1 MINFYSQV
9 ASNLRAKNYTEAEI
23 RSVLDEVHAHV
34 AASGQSPE
42 RDFGTAFEYTAN
54 FEKKA
59 KTSPF
64 RRNLSLVY
72 GLVFVLFAVYLFAR
86 LIWPAVDRGASVGLW
101 GTVGALVVV
110 TVGSWLLSY
119 RMPAKRDGEGGG
131 THED

>member
-23 RSVLDEVHAHV
+23 RSILDEARAHV

-42 RDFGTAFEYTAN
+42 KDFGTAFEYTAG
-54 FEKKA
+54 FEKKP

-64 RRNLSLVY
+64 RRNLNLAY
-72 GLVFVLFAVYLFAR
+72 GLVFALAALYFIAR
-86 LIWPAVDRGASVGLW
+86 LLWPAADLGTSVGLW

-110 TVGSWLLSY
+110 TFVGWGLSY
-119 RMPAKRDGEGGG
+119 KTPAVRSGEGSSP
-131 THED
+131 HEG